1 MQASLRLLGRR
12 RFLPLF
18 VTQFLGAFNDNLYKS
33 AMVILATYAIYN
45 DETKEATFNAVAGGL
60 FILPFFIFSA
70 LAGQLAD
77 SMDKA
82 RIIRFVKSA
91 EIAIMLFGAVGL
103 ILHNIPLLL
112 AALFAMGVHS
122 SFFGPIKYAVLPQH
136 LKRDEVLGGTG
147 LVEAGTYGAILLGT
161 IAGGLLGREHGEIAA
176 AGVLIV
182 AVIGRVV
189 GGMVPAA
196 PPEPDAPPL
205 KLDWHIIR
213 ASIRLVNATLHIPRL
228 FLAILAISFFWA
240 MGAIL
245 AAQFP
250 PLVKN
255 VFHAN
260 EQVATLFLA
269 IFSVGVAVGSVL
281 INRLLAGRVL
291 AKYSPRLG
299 HRHGPVRAAALLE
312 RGSTGPVQS
321 GPLLDWWS
329 FVVIGQAEWVHVRAV
344 RGGRVRAHVRGAA
357 LTPSSPPPFRNRK
370 PHERLRPTTR
380 QFRLHGAFR
389 AAPDRMVLAG
399 VSVEETL
406 LLVAGA
412 SVIAAWIAQKTA
424 PSLRL
429 AGLRGRAMAAASIA
443 VAAPAQKVEVSDQS
457 TARRSRVST
466 LMPIP
471 VRMAR
476 ASPRLTAG
484 AGRPGVDAAAGQLK
498 WAPVD
503 AQQDGG
509 ARPLLPAEADVQLA
523 ANAARRPPGQ
533 EAKACQPSARGPRV
547 GCAIAKQRAGRLS
560 RKAPQEE

>member
-82 RIIRFVKSA
+82 RIIRFVKTA
-91 EIAIMLFGAVGL
+91 EIFIMIGGAAGL

-161 IAGGLLGREHGEIAA
+161 IAGGLLGREHGEWAA
-176 AGVLIV
+176 AGVLVV
-182 AVIGRVV
+182 ALIGRLV
-189 GGMVPAA
+189 GGQVPPA

-205 KLDWHIIR
+205 KMDWHIIR
-213 ASIRLVNATLHIPRL
+213 ASITLVNATLHIPRL

-269 IFSVGVAVGSVL
+269 VFSIGVAVGSVL

-291 AKYSPRLG
+291 AKYSP
-299 HRHGPVRAAALLE
+299 ASALAMGLFVLLLYWNALDW
-312 RGSTGPVQS
+312 PVQS
-321 GPLLDWWS
+321 GPLLDWKS
-329 FVVIGQAEWVHVRAV
+329 FIVIGQAELVLLALFGVAV
-344 RGGRVRAHVRGAA
+344 AGGMFVVPLYAFLTTTVPKSETARTVAANNIVNSGA
-357 LTPSSPPPFRNRK
+357 
-370 PHERLRPTTR
+370 
-380 QFRLHGAFR
+380 
-389 AAPDRMVLAG
+389 MVLSAILLTGLVIAG
-399 VSVEETL
+399 VSVEGTL
-406 LLVAGA
+406 LMVAVA
-412 SVIAAWIAQKTA
+412 SIGAAWIAQK
-424 PSLRL
+424 LH
-429 AGLRGRAMAAASIA
+429 
-443 VAAPAQKVEVSDQS
+443 
-457 TARRSRVST
+457 
-466 LMPIP
+466 
-471 VRMAR
+471 
-476 ASPRLTAG
+476 
-484 AGRPGVDAAAGQLK
+484 
-498 WAPVD
+498 
-503 AQQDGG
+503 
-509 ARPLLPAEADVQLA
+509 
-523 ANAARRPPGQ
+523 
-533 EAKACQPSARGPRV
+533 KACD
-547 GCAIAKQRAGRLS
+547 
-560 RKAPQEE
+560 